1 MINDEKF
8 IRLSLLEKMRLDN
21 QVDGPDGDMF
31 YTNLNEY
38 FEKNLDELLDTAAAP
53 NRTEQ
58 TTGLKPEEDAR
69 QSYQVYSTAQHLI
82 EHSQF
87 ELENPSQLREI
98 SDEPYISRSASSN
111 LEHAD
116 ASNISSYDFESKILR
131 NNY

>member
-1 MINDEKF
+1 MINDDKF

-21 QVDGPDGDMF
+21 KRDGLDGDMF

-38 FEKNLDELLDTAAAP
+38 FEKNLDELLDSGFPTK
-53 NRTEQ
+53 TEQ
-58 TTGLKPEEDAR
+58 NTLLRADDDPR
-69 QSYQVYSTAQHLI
+69 HYSTTAHHLI

-87 ELENPSQLREI
+87 VLENPSQLREI

>member
-1 MINDEKF
+1 
-8 IRLSLLEKMRLDN
+8 
-21 QVDGPDGDMF
+21 
-31 YTNLNEY
+31 
-38 FEKNLDELLDTAAAP
+38 LLDSGVPTK
-53 NRTEQ
+53 TEQ
-58 TTGLKPEEDAR
+58 TTLLRADEDPR
-69 QSYQVYSTAQHLI
+69 QSYQVYSTTAHHLI

>member
-1 MINDEKF
+1 MINDDKF

-21 QVDGPDGDMF
+21 QADGPDGDMF

-38 FEKNLDELLDTAAAP
+38 IEKNLDELLDSAAP
-53 NRTEQ
+53 TRTEQ
-58 TTGLKPEEDAR
+58 TTLLKPDEDAR
-69 QSYQVYSTAQHLI
+69 QSYQVYSTAHHLI

-87 ELENPSQLREI
+87 ELENPSQLKEF
-98 SDEPYISRSASSN
+98 SDEAYIIRSASSN

>member
-1 MINDEKF
+1 MINDDKF

-21 QVDGPDGDMF
+21 QADGPDGDMF

-38 FEKNLDELLDTAAAP
+38 FEKNLDELLDSAAP
-53 NRTEQ
+53 TRTEQ
-58 TTGLKPEEDAR
+58 TTLLKPDEDAR
-69 QSYQVYSTAQHLI
+69 QSYQVYSTAHHLI

-87 ELENPSQLREI
+87 ELENPSQLKEI
-98 SDEPYISRSASSN
+98 SDEAYISRSASSN